1 MHEAVV
7 TGIKWYSE
15 FFGTSFPWDKYDQI
29 FCPEFK
35 YGAMENVGAVTF
47 SEAYIPTGKLTETH
61 LTRLQNTCL
70 HELCHQWFGN
80 L

>member
-15 FFGTSFPWDKYDQI
+15 FFGTLFPWDKYDQI

-61 LTRLQNTCL
+61 LTRLQNT
-70 HELCHQWFGN
+70 
-80 L
+80 